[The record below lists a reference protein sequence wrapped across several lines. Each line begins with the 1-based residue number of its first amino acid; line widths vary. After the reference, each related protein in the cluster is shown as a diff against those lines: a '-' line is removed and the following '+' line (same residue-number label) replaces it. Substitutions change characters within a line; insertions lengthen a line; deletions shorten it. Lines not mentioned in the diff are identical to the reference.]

1 MKITSKYILRN
12 LAAPLFFGT
21 FTIVFLFVMQF
32 LMNNLYK
39 FVGKGLDDWLFVQL
53 VIYNLPWMTVISMP
67 MGVVFACVMG
77 FGTMS
82 ANNEITVLKA
92 GGESLYKMMRPVI
105 IFGILLTYFMFWFND
120 EVLPESN
127 HKAKVLFGDMQ
138 RAKPTMILEP
148 GQFSNDIEGYSI
160 LARTIDTSSNKLYGL
175 TVYEQKN
182 PNNQNII
189 TADSGT
195 MSFSRDYSHFII
207 EMQSGEIHSFR
218 QNRLGQYKR
227 IDFEDYKLTAWAY
240 GFGFSRTDEEDIRR
254 DDREMNIKAMR
265 KIVWDA
271 QKVVDSTNK
280 KIKRTLAE
288 HLDYIFL
295 GKPQKSFE
303 QMFGNAIFT
312 DKIFNGNITR
322 KAAVQRVAQ
331 QTSLFSSILTTDVNR
346 INSQEKTIQQYTV
359 EIQKKYAIPIACIL
373 FVFVGCPLGIMS
385 KKGNFGFAAGI
396 SFAFYIFYWAFLMG
410 GEKFAD
416 RGVLP
421 ANISMW
427 VGNAIILIMG
437 LLLTARV
444 NNESF
449 RIGLPKFLLK
459 KK

>member
-1 MKITSKYILRN
+1 
-12 LAAPLFFGT
+12 
-21 FTIVFLFVMQF
+21 MQF
-32 LMNNLYK
+32 FMNNLYK
-39 FVGKGLDDWLFVQL
+39 FIGKGLDDWLFVQL
-53 VIYNLPWMTVISMP
+53 VVYNLPWMIVISMP
-67 MGVVFACVMG
+67 MGVVFGSVMG

-92 GGESLYKMMRPVI
+92 GGESLFKMMRPVVI
-105 IFGILLTYFMFWFND
+105 LGIMLTYFMFCFND
-120 EVLPESN
+120 EVLSESN
-127 HKAKVLFGDMQ
+127 HKAIVLFGDMQ

-195 MSFSRDYSHFII
+195 MSFSKDYSHFII
-207 EMQSGEIHSFR
+207 EMQDGEIHSFR

-254 DDREMNIKAMR
+254 DDREMNIKEMR
-265 KIVWDA
+265 KVVWDA
-271 QKVVDSTNK
+271 QKIVDSTEK
-280 KIKRTLAE
+280 KINLTLKE

-295 GKPQKSFE
+295 GTPQKSFE
-303 QMFGNAIFT
+303 RIFGNAIYMSKVFGE
-312 DKIFNGNITR
+312 KITR
-322 KAAVQRVAQ
+322 KVAAQRVSQ

-346 INSQEKTIQQYTV
+346 MNSQEKTIQQYTV

-373 FVFVGCPLGIMS
+373 FIFVGCPLGIMS

-410 GEKFAD
+410 GEKFTD
-416 RGVLP
+416 RGILP

-437 LLLTARV
+437 LLLTMRV

-449 RIGLPKFLLK
+449 RFGIPKFLLK

>member
-1 MKITSKYILRN
+1 
-12 LAAPLFFGT
+12 
-21 FTIVFLFVMQF
+21 MQF

-67 MGVVFACVMG
+67 MGVVFGCVMG

-92 GGESLYKMMRPVI
+92 GGESLYKMMRPVVI
-105 IFGILLTYFMFWFND
+105 LGILLTWFMFWFND

-127 HKAKVLFGDMQ
+127 HKAIVLFGDMQ

-195 MSFSRDYSHFII
+195 MSFSKDYSHFII
-207 EMQSGEIHSFR
+207 EMQDGEIHSFR

-227 IDFEDYKLTAWAY
+227 IDFEDYKLTGWAY

-254 DDREMNIKAMR
+254 DDREMNIKAME

-271 QKVVDSTNK
+271 QKIVDSTKK
-280 KIKRTLAE
+280 KIDRTLRE
-288 HLDYIFL
+288 HLDYLFL
-295 GKPQKSFE
+295 GTSQKSFE
-303 QMFGNAIFT
+303 QILGKAIYT
-312 DKIFNGNITR
+312 DKVFGGISR
-322 KAAVQRVAQ
+322 KVAAQRVSQ
-331 QTSLFSSILTTDVNR
+331 QTSILSSILTTDVNR
-346 INSQEKTIQQYTV
+346 MNGQDKTIQQYTV

-373 FVFVGCPLGIMS
+373 FIFVGCPLGIMS

-416 RGVLP
+416 RGVIP
-421 ANISMW
+421 ATISMW

-437 LLLTARV
+437 LLLTMRV

-449 RIGLPKFLLK
+449 RFGLPKFLRRK
-459 KK
+459 K